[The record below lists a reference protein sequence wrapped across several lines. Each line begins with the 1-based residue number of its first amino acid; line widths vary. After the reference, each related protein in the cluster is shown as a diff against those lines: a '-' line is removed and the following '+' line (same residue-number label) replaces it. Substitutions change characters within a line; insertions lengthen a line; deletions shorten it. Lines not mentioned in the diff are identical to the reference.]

1 MLKVITSVNEYSN
14 FIDSLA
20 NDSIG
25 LVPTMGYLHK
35 GHLKLLEASLKENE
49 ISVISIFVN
58 PTQFSRSEDL
68 SKYPRTF
75 EDDFLLINKI
85 ASEYNKEVI
94 IFHPR
99 ATDEV
104 YPKDYKLLQVKRF
117 EKILEGDVRPTH
129 FKGVISVVKAL
140 FDIVNPT
147 RAYFGKKDY
156 QQLIVV
162 KDMVSEC
169 KLTVQIRSVE
179 ICREQSGLA
188 MSSRNNYLSLEQK
201 QIALKL
207 RTTLLKAAMTLEEE
221 GLKEAQAF
229 CKLAKEDKS
238 FNYLEIRNRKTFMP
252 VQEDDKEF
260 VIVGNYQVNTTR
272 LLDNIEVKVN
282 EF

>member
-1 MLKVITSVNEYSN
+1 MTKIYTSKDEMLKRFAKTQDTVG
-14 FIDSLA
+14 F
-20 NDSIG
+20 
-25 LVPTMGYLHK
+25 VPTMGNLHQ
-35 GHLKLLEASLKENE
+35 GHLNLLEASLKENE

>member
-1 MLKVITSVNEYSN
+1 MTKIYTSKDEMLKRFAKTQDTVG
-14 FIDSLA
+14 F
-20 NDSIG
+20 
-25 LVPTMGYLHK
+25 VPTMGNLHQ
-35 GHLKLLEASLKENE
+35 GHLNLLEASLKENE

-75 EDDFLLINKI
+75 EDDFLLINKL

-156 QQLIVV
+156 N
-162 KDMVSEC
+162 S
-169 KLTVQIRSVE
+169 
-179 ICREQSGLA
+179 
-188 MSSRNNYLSLEQK
+188 
-201 QIALKL
+201 
-207 RTTLLKAAMTLEEE
+207 
-221 GLKEAQAF
+221 
-229 CKLAKEDKS
+229 
-238 FNYLEIRNRKTFMP
+238 
-252 VQEDDKEF
+252 
-260 VIVGNYQVNTTR
+260 
-272 LLDNIEVKVN
+272 
-282 EF
+282 